1 MNGGK
6 EGRKRSERRKERME
20 TGLEKCEWQPKINRF
35 SSNTAHWVLIA
46 MHYDDPVFSDSTW

>member
-46 MHYDDPVFSDSTW
+46 PSSH